1 MTTIEKKYHALI
13 AHLEVVGQIAR
24 DYFDSEDFSNE
35 IKGDGS
41 VVTHV
46 DKTIELSLRH
56 FITKHFPDDA
66 IVGEEHDD
74 TEGTTGFVWHID
86 PIDGTDN
93 FLRKIPFF
101 CISIARLGDTA
112 EDSFGII
119 YNPVTRHTFA
129 SLMENGVYENER
141 LGNLTAEPLGGKYT
155 LSVGGGRRELWM
167 KPALFRIQEAFAA
180 RFGRARD
187 YGSTALHLAYLAA
200 GRFDAFLTYGLNTY
214 DYGAGFFLVRAAGG
228 KISVFENN
236 TWQEWTGSI
245 KDLCDH
251 HGKIIFASHT
261 DIHTEILDFIG
272 NPKDWDPNK

>member
-1 MTTIEKKYHALI
+1 MTTIEEKYHALI
-13 AHLEVVGQIAR
+13 AHLETVGQIAR

-56 FITKHFPDDA
+56 FINKHFPGDA

-119 YNPVTRHTFA
+119 HNPVTRHTFA
-129 SLMENGVYENER
+129 SLMEDGVYENER
-141 LGNLTAEPLGGKYT
+141 LGNLMAEPLGGKLT
-155 LSVGGGRRELWM
+155 ITMGTGRGEPWM
-167 KPALFRIQEAFAA
+167 KPAYYRIFEGLGK
-180 RFGRARD
+180 RFGRCRD
-187 YGSTALHLAYLAA
+187 YASTALHLAYLSA
-200 GRFDAFLTYGLNTY
+200 GRVDGFLTYGLGTY
-214 DYGAGFFLVRAAGG
+214 DYAAGLFLVRAAGG
-228 KISVFENN
+228 KISVFENDV
-236 TWQEWTGSI
+236 WQEWKGSI
-245 KDLCDH
+245 KDLCDR

-261 DIHTEILDFIG
+261 DIHQEIVDFIG
-272 NPKDWDPNK
+272 NPRDWGPPK